1 MHVMG
6 ALVKNHGAQ
15 IWKCALLTKITTCG
29 SQREKSFIKRC
40 SFLAID
46 WHTVHCWI
54 TVWNN
59 DTFNFARDGV
69 FSYAEWL
76 KDNL

>member
-29 SQREKSFIKRC
+29 SQREKYPLSNAAPFWLSTGI
-40 SFLAID
+40 LYIAGLQYGATLLLILL
-46 WHTVHCWI
+46 VI
-54 TVWNN
+54 
-59 DTFNFARDGV
+59 V
-69 FSYAEWL
+69 FSL
-76 KDNL
+76 MQNG